1 MGKIQTNYE
10 LIAFSLT
17 LLGLSILGL
26 YNYLL
31 FHCIAELFSITV
43 GVTAFFILWNSR
55 RIADNNYI
63 LILGVA
69 FLFISSIDC
78 LHTLSYKGMGVFP
91 GEGPNLPAQLWVAAR
106 YLQAGTFLAAPL
118 FLERKLRGE
127 RVLLVYFIA
136 TGLLLGSIFYWNIF
150 PDCYIEGVGLTS
162 FKRLSEYLISSI
174 LAASFTLLLRNR
186 GHFEGKVMEMLL
198 GSIFLTIISEVTF
211 TLYVGVY
218 WLPNIVG
225 HLLKIVAFYLI
236 YRAIIQTAVVKPYS
250 LIFRELKQSEGI
262 LREYSERLEE
272 VVEERTLET
281 LESRERFEA
290 FMESAVDAFAIYDQ
304 DLRLIEIN
312 KAGLDLFPEGTR
324 KGDLI
329 GRRMTEVVPG
339 LEKTERYGGYLRVL
353 ETGKPYTTETYSP
366 NPMFGERWLETRA
379 FKVGNDLGL
388 VTRDVTEGKQITEK
402 LIQAERMG
410 AVSRIAAM
418 MAHDLRGPLQII
430 NQAVRLIEISPDKA
444 PNMLKMIE
452 DNVRRALD
460 MIEELRTATSPYL
473 TVVETDLAALIRR
486 SVEESPVDDS
496 VEVELQIGGGL
507 ERVDVD
513 PFKIRRVMD
522 NLILNAIEAMPR
534 GGRLTV
540 KAERRDHEVQI
551 RVGDTGVGI
560 KESEI
565 SKLYMPFYTTKAK
578 GMGLGL
584 PFAKL
589 AVEAHGGSMGVESN
603 IGEGTIFTITLPV
616 GEVKVDALV
625 TKAEKGQRKKGSK
638 DSVSSIRRG

>member
-1 MGKIQTNYE
+1 MDKIEKNYE
-10 LIAFSLT
+10 LIVFSLT
-17 LLGLSILGL
+17 LLGLSILGY

-31 FHCIAELFSITV
+31 FHSIAELFSITV
-43 GVTAFFILWNSR
+43 GVAAFFILWNSR

-91 GEGPNLPAQLWVAAR
+91 GEDSNLPTQLWIAAR

-118 FLERKLRGE
+118 FLDRKLKGE

-136 TGLLLGSIFYWNIF
+136 TGLLLGSIFYWKIF

-162 FKRLSEYLISSI
+162 FKRLSEYFISSI
-174 LAASFTLLLRNR
+174 LAVSFILLLRNR
-186 GHFEGKVMEMLL
+186 GHFESNVMEMLL

-218 WLPNIVG
+218 GLPNIVG
-225 HLLKIVAFYLI
+225 HVLKIVAFYLI
-236 YRAIIQTAVVKPYS
+236 YKAIIQTAVVKPYS
-250 LIFRELKQSEGI
+250 LIFRELKQSEGT

-272 VVEERTLET
+272 IVEERTLET

-304 DLRLIEIN
+304 DLRLVEIN

-329 GRRMTEVVPG
+329 GRSMTEVVPG
-339 LEKTERYGGYLRVL
+339 LEETDRYSGYLGVL
-353 ETGKPYTTETYSP
+353 ETGKPYITETYSS
-366 NPMFGERWLETRA
+366 NPIFGDKWLETRA

-388 VTRDVTEGKQITEK
+388 VTRDVTESKQITEK

-410 AVSRIAAM
+410 AVSKVAAM

-430 NQAVRLIEISPDKA
+430 NQAAELVERSPDKA
-444 PNMLKMIE
+444 PRMLGMIE
-452 DNVRRALD
+452 SNARRALE
-460 MIEELRTATSPYL
+460 MVEELRTSTSPYL
-473 TVVETDLAALIRR
+473 NVVETDLASLIRR
-486 SVEESPVDDS
+486 SVEESQVHDT
-496 VEVELQIGGGL
+496 VEVDLRVGEGL
-507 ERVDVD
+507 KRVAVD
-513 PFKIRRVMD
+513 PFKTRRVLD
-522 NLILNAIEAMPR
+522 NLIQNSIEAMPN

-540 KAERRDHEVQI
+540 EAERTSQGIQI
-551 RVGDTGVGI
+551 TVSDTGVGI
-560 KESEI
+560 PESEMQ
-565 SKLYMPFYTTKAK
+565 KLYVPFYTTKAK
-578 GMGLGL
+578 GLGLGL

-589 AVEAHGGSMGVESN
+589 AVEAHGGSMGVESKV
-603 IGEGTIFTITLPV
+603 GEGTTFTITLPE
-616 GEVKVDALV
+616 GIVKGDASV
-625 TKAEKGQRKKGSK
+625 TKAGKGQRKKGSK
-638 DSVSSIRRG
+638 DLASSIRRD